1 MNLPEYPAACLSVGS
16 GCAIEERPEADFAR
30 FFLPPVPERNQEQ
43 AHSSGAGT
51 SYEDSTP

>member
-1 MNLPEYPAACLSVGS
+1 MNLPEYPVVMSG
-16 GCAIEERPEADFAR
+16 GCAIEERLEADFAR

-51 SYEDSTP
+51 SSEDSTP